1 MIPKKEKVLERAR
14 ELYAQ
19 HCYRNGCPELA
30 NTNPECSELLE
41 SGFYQAALS
50 SLMTSTET
58 KNEQWLKEAESVET
72 SEFQFDAKEAMQT
85 TCFVSGSRGVGKS
98 DICMRIAEQL
108 QNHGII
114 VIVFD
119 LSCDWLKRSSIEQY
133 FTVKP
138 YSDLPIPETSMIFDI
153 SMLTPNQAQRSVEQF
168 CKKLF
173 EFQVDN
179 SAKRFYVVFE
189 ESQIYF
195 PLNSLRSLK
204 TQNSM
209 RLLTVG
215 RNFNVSMCAVSQF
228 PSLIDKEMIK
238 NCGQI
243 WIGYTSELNAL
254 KYWKG
259 ILGKRTE
266 KLKGLQNGEFTYYFR
281 NKISLTKIEPYETT
295 IQKQQIVIP
304 EPEQT
309 EPIKE
314 KEQISAMPF
323 LRVGMVGGFVL
334 LFLYVIS
341 KMR

>member
-14 ELYAQ
+14 ELYVQ

-50 SLMTSTET
+50 SLMTSTEA

-72 SEFQFDAKEAMQT
+72 SKFQFDAKEAMQT

-119 LSCDWLKRSSIEQY
+119 LSCDWLKRSSTEQY

-138 YSDLPIPETSMIFDI
+138 YSDLQIPEHSIIFDI
-153 SMLTPNQAQRSVEQF
+153 SQLTPNQAQQHVEHF

-173 EFQVDN
+173 EFQVVN
-179 SAKRFYVVFE
+179 SAKRFYIVFE
-189 ESQIYF
+189 EAQIYF
-195 PLNSLRSLK
+195 PLSALSSKN
-204 TQNSM
+204 TQNTV

-215 RNFNVSMCAVSQF
+215 RNLRFYVCSFA
-228 PSLIDKEMIK
+228 
-238 NCGQI
+238 
-243 WIGYTSELNAL
+243 
-254 KYWKG
+254 
-259 ILGKRTE
+259 
-266 KLKGLQNGEFTYYFR
+266 
-281 NKISLTKIEPYETT
+281 ISR
-295 IQKQQIVIP
+295 
-304 EPEQT
+304 
-309 EPIKE
+309 
-314 KEQISAMPF
+314 ARF
-323 LRVGMVGGFVL
+323 
-334 LFLYVIS
+334 
-341 KMR
+341 